1 MSLYPSETLLIY
13 NSFPSNLDSP
23 SRLQSSCLCV
33 CVCVFNML
41 KVYSSKE
48 IISSGM
54 KDTQG

>member
-23 SRLQSSCLCV
+23 SRLQSLCV

-41 KVYSSKE
+41 KVYSSK

-54 KDTQG
+54 KYTQG